1 MFTVSRIFLLV
12 LGVLPALPRDLLF
25 DLLRL
30 AEVFWEEAR
39 WCRGSFLDFLS
50 SRDRLCFPPRSFRF
64 FFFFSS
70 CSDSADDE
78 VGEEAEGER
87 VDQPDWD
94 GLLVGRL
101 LLLHAS

>member
-1 MFTVSRIFLLV
+1 MIFTVSRIFLLV

-30 AEVFWEEAR
+30 AEVEEAR
-39 WCRGSFLDFLS
+39 LCRGSFLDFLS
-50 SRDRLCFPPRSFRF
+50 SRDRLCFPRSFRF
-64 FFFFSS
+64 FFLFSS
-70 CSDSADDE
+70 FSDSADDV
-78 VGEEAEGER
+78 VGEDAEGDL

>member
-1 MFTVSRIFLLV
+1 MFTVSRFLLRG
-12 LGVLPALPRDLLF
+12 LGVLPALSRVLLF

-39 WCRGSFLDFLS
+39 WCRGSFSDFLS

-70 CSDSADDE
+70 CSDSADDV
-78 VGEEAEGER
+78 VGEDAEGDL

>member
-1 MFTVSRIFLLV
+1 MVFTVSRFLLRG
-12 LGVLPALPRDLLF
+12 LGVLPALSRVLLF

-30 AEVFWEEAR
+30 AEVFWEEVR
-39 WCRGSFLDFLS
+39 LCRGSFLDFFS
-50 SRDRLCFPPRSFRF
+50 SRDRLCFPHSFRF
-64 FFFFSS
+64 FFLFSS
-70 CSDSADDE
+70 FSDSSDDV
-78 VGEEAEGER
+78 VGEDAEGDL

>member
-1 MFTVSRIFLLV
+1 MLFTVSRFLLLG

-39 WCRGSFLDFLS
+39 WCRGSFLDFFS
-50 SRDRLCFPPRSFRF
+50 SRDRLCFSLSFRF
-64 FFFFSS
+64 FFLFSS
-70 CSDSADDE
+70 VSDSADE
-78 VGEEAEGER
+78 VVGEDAEGDL

>member
-1 MFTVSRIFLLV
+1 MIFTVSRIFLLV

-39 WCRGSFLDFLS
+39 WCRGSFLDFFS
-50 SRDRLCFPPRSFRF
+50 SRDRLCFSRSFLF
-64 FFFFSS
+64 FFLFSS
-70 CSDSADDE
+70 VSDSADD
-78 VGEEAEGER
+78 VEGEDGDL
-87 VDQPDWD
+87 VNQPDWE
-94 GLLVGRL
+94 GLLVGLL